1 MPNSED
7 RDPQK
12 TDGLAVEY
20 DSILAAVFAAMA
32 EGVVVQDQT
41 GAILACNS
49 SAERILGLTADQITG
64 RTSLDPRWRAV
75 HEDGSAFPGDSHPAM
90 VTLRTG
96 EACSEIVMGVHRPD
110 GTLAWIL
117 INSRLLGGQDERR
130 PRAAVTTFAEITQL
144 RLLQEEREVLAAEL
158 HRTLT
163 KALSGYLPICAN
175 CKCIR
180 DAESNWIVLEQYIK
194 SRTGAD
200 FTHTVCPT
208 CAADLYPD
216 LTLGDE

>member
-7 RDPQK
+7 GDPKK
-12 TDGLAVEY
+12 TDGLVVEY

-41 GAILACNS
+41 GAILASNS

-75 HEDGSAFPGDSHPAM
+75 HEDGSAFPGETHPAM

-96 EACSEIVMGVHRPD
+96 EACSKIVMGIHRPD
-110 GTLAWIL
+110 GTLVWIL
-117 INSRLLGGQDERR
+117 INSRLLGGQDEKR
-130 PRAAVTTFAEITQL
+130 PRAVVVTFAEITELRQL
-144 RLLQEEREVLAAEL
+144 HEEREALAAEL

-163 KALSGYLPICAN
+163 KVLSGYLPICAS
-175 CKCIR
+175 CKSIR
-180 DAESNWIVLEQYIK
+180 DTKSNWIVLEQYIK

-208 CAADLYPD
+208 CAAELYPD
-216 LTLGDE
+216 LTLGGE